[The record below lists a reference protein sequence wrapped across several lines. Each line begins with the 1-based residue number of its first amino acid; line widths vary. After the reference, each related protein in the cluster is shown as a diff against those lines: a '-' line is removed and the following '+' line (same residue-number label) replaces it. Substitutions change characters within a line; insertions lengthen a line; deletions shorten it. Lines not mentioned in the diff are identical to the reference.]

1 VDVKWEEE
9 LERSVQYLGYRAKLD
24 TRKEKSLGDSS
35 GRDTPGSI
43 PNPEVKPASA
53 DGTWGAAPWE
63 SRSLPRDF
71 FLSFSFVLGWSNSQ
85 KGLDKG

>member
-1 VDVKWEEE
+1 MDVKCEEE

-24 TRKEKSLGDSS
+24 TRKRESLGDSS

-71 FLSFSFVLGWSNSQ
+71 FCSCQILLPVLE
-85 KGLDKG
+85 